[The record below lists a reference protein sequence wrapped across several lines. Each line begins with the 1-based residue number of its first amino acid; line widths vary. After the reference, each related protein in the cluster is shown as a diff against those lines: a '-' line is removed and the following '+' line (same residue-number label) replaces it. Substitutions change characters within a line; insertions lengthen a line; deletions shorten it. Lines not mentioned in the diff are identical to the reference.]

1 MRGRYAS
8 SSAAPLRANSRLFQ
22 KTVCLLLTGHDN
34 PARRSEDDIPMHWNQ
49 FLALF
54 GRGPEKHDYKI
65 RFRKPL
71 VPAQHSSR
79 FSAAWCL
86 LGSLPHAD
94 ELLRCIRAQQQ
105 GLAGRDTPEC
115 ARELFG

>member
-1 MRGRYAS
+1 
-8 SSAAPLRANSRLFQ
+8 
-22 KTVCLLLTGHDN
+22 LLLTGHDN
-34 PARRSEDDIPMHWNQ
+34 PARRSEDDIPMPWNQ

-71 VPAQHSSR
+71 APAQQLIAILSGLV
-79 FSAAWCL
+79 L
-86 LGSLPHAD
+86 LGALHHAD